1 MSQILIRL
9 HTYPQIKGLSSTDL
23 LVSCLPTAIITGR
36 LSAYT
41 LKWSISLPSLSSIHC
56 TALWSVETFHIRLQ
70 DHLMPS
76 KCPCHHKRIQQV
88 VTSDT
93 LSTRQFVTW
102 HCRVITEAVRST
114 LISELTKVTF
124 MRSGIKFSKMSF
136 VLQLV
141 SLLLLAW
148 SASTPAPATLH
159 Y

>member
-23 LVSCLPTAIITGR
+23 LDSCLPTAITTGTA
-36 LSAYT
+36 SAYT

-56 TALWSVETFHIRLQ
+56 TVLWSVETFHIRLQ

-76 KCPCHHKRIQQV
+76 KRPCHHKRIQQV

-93 LSTRQFVTW
+93 LSTRQFVAW
-102 HCRVITEAVRST
+102 HCRVVTEAVRST
-114 LISELTKVTF
+114 LTFELTKVTF
-124 MRSGIKFSKMSF
+124 SRSGIKLSKMSF

-141 SLLLLAW
+141 SLLLLAT
-148 SASTPAPATLH
+148 SASNPASAALH
-159 Y
+159 S